1 MRKSLKRALALLA
14 VALPLAFAV
23 SAAANHE
30 PMDGQSFLFLQ
41 PGFTQD
47 VYGIYP
53 SFLGGVAFVPSDGD
67 PLTNLC
73 SFDGSS
79 LQRYDRQGVAPP
91 PPADPTTELHPVTTV
106 PSSAG
111 CGMTNH
117 PNGSIY
123 TNTSAGVRRLNPE
136 TGAPI
141 GGPFGP
147 AGNALGIAV
156 DPETSNLVYV
166 GSDGTMFQVDPGLT
180 TTSTFSSFTAG
191 RFIDGIAFDPSGD
204 FLFLA
209 SRSPGFTLLIINGD
223 TGAFIQDVPMTAE
236 PDGISFHATTPKFVV
251 TNNTNGTMS
260 RFDFPADN
268 YTLPPV
274 QSVFASGG
282 FRGDLSNVGPDGCIY
297 LTQDGVRFDNGAISS
312 ENSLVKICPGFAP
325 PPGVEICGDGID
337 NDGDGE
343 IDEDCPTVGV
353 VQHYTGYD
361 LDEPERFFEN
371 VTLVD
376 QFGVQRVRVE
386 EAEVLLTPAEKRRT
400 GEDPAEIVD
409 EDAHLVCHGLG
420 ILPVTERTVT
430 VRNQFTDGSVLTT
443 GRATMLCVPASKTL
457 TGPAGAPPED
467 LDHYL
472 CYDVRAETPRFTSET
487 LGTTDQFGAR
497 TDRVDRARELCN
509 PVEKRRDGMPA
520 ETILLPEEHLVC
532 YRITSFTP
540 SFAARNVNTND
551 QFGADTTRVVTL
563 RRLCVPSSKDDGGG
577 GDT

>member
-1 MRKSLKRALALLA
+1 MRRWLAATAALVAIAVPFALTSGA
-14 VALPLAFAV
+14 
-23 SAAANHE
+23 SANHE
-30 PMDGQSFLFLQ
+30 PQDGMSFLFLQ
-41 PGFTQD
+41 PGFDQD

-53 SFLGGVAFVPSDGD
+53 AFLGGVAFVPSDGD

-117 PNGSIY
+117 PNGSVY
-123 TNTSAGVRRLNPE
+123 TNTSNGVRRLNPE
-136 TGAPI
+136 TGAPT

-156 DPETSNLVYV
+156 DPETLNLVYV
-166 GSDGTMFQVDPGLT
+166 GSTGTMYMVDPGLT
-180 TTSTFSSFTAG
+180 TFSTFSTATTG

-209 SRSPGFTLLIINGD
+209 SRSPAFTLLIINGD
-223 TGAFIQDVPMTAE
+223 TGAFIQDVPMTSE

-260 RFDFPADN
+260 RFDFPGDN
-268 YTLPPV
+268 YALPPV

-297 LTQDGVRFDNGAISS
+297 LTQDGVRYDNGAVGF

-325 PPGVEICGDGID
+325 APGVEICGNGID
-337 NDGDGE
+337 DDGDGE
-343 IDEDCPTVGV
+343 IDEGCPSVGV

-361 LDEPERFFEN
+361 LEEPERFHEN

-376 QFGVQRVRVE
+376 QFGTQRVRVE
-386 EAEVLLTPAEKRRT
+386 EAEVLLNPAEKRRT
-400 GEDPAEIVD
+400 GEDPAPIVD
-409 EDAHLVCHGLG
+409 EDSHLLCHGLG
-420 ILPVTERTVT
+420 YLSTTERTVT
-430 VRNQFTDGSVLTT
+430 VRNQFTDGSELTV
-443 GRATMLCVPASKTL
+443 GRATMLCTPASKSVE
-457 TGPAGAPPED
+457 GPAGTPPEN

-509 PVEKRRDGMPA
+509 PVEKRRDGMEP
-520 ETILLPEEHLVC
+520 EPILMPEEHLVC

-540 SFAARNVNTND
+540 SFAARTVATND

-577 GDT
+577 DE